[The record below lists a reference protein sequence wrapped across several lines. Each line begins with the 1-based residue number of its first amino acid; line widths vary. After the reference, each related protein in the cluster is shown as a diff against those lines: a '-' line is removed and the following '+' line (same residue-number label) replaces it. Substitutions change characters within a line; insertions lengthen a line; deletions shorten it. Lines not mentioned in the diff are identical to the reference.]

1 MARILDWSPE
11 QAQTWETWLR
21 GRPAIIH
28 TLAQRFPPYNLYRLK
43 RTGQRC
49 TIHSYNEG
57 GTLTVAVTGQWNQ
70 VMFDRHVFG
79 VAPENLE
86 EAELPGPD
94 ELHGTVLT
102 DPEEIATFVDL
113 TRPAVLR
120 DRERDEEDTP

>member
-1 MARILDWSPE
+1 MARILDWSP
-11 QAQTWETWLR
+11 QQVHDWETWFR
-21 GRPAIIH
+21 GRPGMIQS
-28 TLAQRFPPYNLYRLK
+28 LAQRFPPYNLYRLK
-43 RTGQRC
+43 STGQRC
-49 TIHSYNEG
+49 TIYSYNEG

-102 DPEEIATFVDL
+102 DPEEIATFVNL

-120 DRERDEEDTP
+120 GRQSDGEEIP